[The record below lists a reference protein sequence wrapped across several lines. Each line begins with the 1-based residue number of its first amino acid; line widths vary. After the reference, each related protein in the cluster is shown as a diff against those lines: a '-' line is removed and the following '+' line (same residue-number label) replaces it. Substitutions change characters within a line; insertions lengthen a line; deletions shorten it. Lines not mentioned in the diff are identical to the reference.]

1 MTLANGHCFKNL
13 RPGVIDLGPHE
24 CYEFGWNQH
33 FADNAGYRG
42 VTTFELSATDI
53 TAAPYNRA
61 PFPMSGNKDRG
72 RATFTGLTP

>member
-33 FADNAGYRG
+33 FADNDGYRG
-42 VTTFELSATDI
+42 VTTF
-53 TAAPYNRA
+53 
-61 PFPMSGNKDRG
+61 
-72 RATFTGLTP
+72 